1 MKISRFFKERDPTR
15 GSIFK
20 TSIIWT
26 SYLWPNTIFWI
37 LAHALN
43 LFWLSRISIEA
54 IAAVAIGSAALM
66 VLMTPIRG
74 IVTATYKIVGGFD
87 RENPVGLEKRVKQI
101 LSITWLI
108 SIVLAAIGYY
118 LGPFLLQILGAE
130 SATTSSAIVYLRIQ
144 AVGGIIA
151 FSFWPINEMMRATR
165 NMAYPMILMTIVLA
179 FQGLFDYVFIL
190 GNFGFPQMGVVGASL
205 SRALSGAMG
214 AGIGFWWLCRRKSL
228 IKLNLRN
235 WQDFKVKPGFLK
247 EVLRIAG
254 FDTIQG
260 FCRQATQMIML
271 AIIVPFGTLA
281 LGAYE
286 IGRRFFRYCS
296 MFGMDLGKTTAI
308 GVSNN
313 LGAREIKRAEKWGWI
328 NIGIATAAMGLA
340 GFLLFIFA
348 SQVVEIFSQNSEVI
362 KIGVSYFKITTLA
375 GLGYIFFAG
384 GIILQ
389 RVFGGAGDTRTPMVV
404 YFLMIVL
411 QIGLALVLPKFFGL
425 GINGV
430 WIALVAG
437 MIFYGLVLAIL
448 FKIGCWKPKKAI

>member
-1 MKISRFFKERDPTR
+1 MKIFHFFRERNPTK
-15 GSIFK
+15 GSIVRE
-20 TSIIWT
+20 SIIMT
-26 SYLWPNTIFWI
+26 SYLWPNTMFWI
-37 LAHALN
+37 LVHALN

-54 IAAVAIGSAALM
+54 IAAVAIGSTALM
-66 VLMTPIRG
+66 ILMTPIRG
-74 IVTATYKIVGGFD
+74 IVTSTYKIVGGFN
-87 RENPVGLEKRVKQI
+87 RENPIGLEKRVKQI
-101 LSITWLI
+101 LSATWLI
-108 SIVLAAIGYY
+108 SIILAGVGYY
-118 LGPFLLQILGAE
+118 LGPPLLQILGTE
-130 SATTSSAIVYLRIQ
+130 SEITSLAMVYLRIQ
-144 AVGGIIA
+144 AIGGIIA

-165 NMAYPMILMTIVLA
+165 NMAYPLILMAIVLV
-179 FQGLFDYVFIL
+179 FQGLFDYTFIL
-190 GNFGFPQMGVVGASL
+190 GNFGFPQMGVAGASL

-214 AGIGFWWLCRRKSL
+214 AGIGFWWLCRGKSL

-235 WQDFKVKPGFLK
+235 WQDFKVKPETFK
-247 EVLRIAG
+247 EIMIIAG

-271 AIIVPFGTLA
+271 GIVAPFGTLA

-286 IGRRFFRYCS
+286 IGHRFFRYCS

-313 LGAREIKRAEKWGWI
+313 LGVGKIKRAEKWGWV
-328 NIGIATAAMGLA
+328 NIGIITVSMGLA
-340 GFLLFIFA
+340 GFLIFTFA

-362 KIGVSYFKITTLA
+362 KIGTSYFKITSLA
-375 GLGYIFFAG
+375 GLSYIFFAG

-404 YFLMIVL
+404 YFLMMVL

-430 WIALVAG
+430 WIAIFSG
-437 MIFYGLVLAIL
+437 MIFYGAVMLIL
-448 FKIGCWKPKKAI
+448 FKIGYWKPKH